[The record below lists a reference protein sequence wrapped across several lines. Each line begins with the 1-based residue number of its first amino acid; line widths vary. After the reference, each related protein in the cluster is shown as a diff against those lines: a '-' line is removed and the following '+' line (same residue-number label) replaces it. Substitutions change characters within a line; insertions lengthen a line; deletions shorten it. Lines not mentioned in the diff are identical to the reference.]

1 MTDILYTYH
10 PTADGTR
17 GVHLLTTHDGPDR
30 TPGAA
35 AIAMQRAEGLQKTMI
50 ELCGWENAILE
61 ALAAKMGETSA
72 QYQSIAQNFRQADSL
87 LHKKGAA
94 P

>member
-17 GVHLLTTHDGPDR
+17 GVHLLTTHDAS
-30 TPGAA
+30 TAE
-35 AIAMQRAEGLQKTMI
+35 AMQRAEGLQKTMI